1 MTTRSRLLL
10 LALALLTLLPT
21 AADAQVQVDVK
32 LRRRTFLPYEPIEV
46 ILSIS
51 NLAGR
56 DLIFQ
61 NTDDKQWLDLQ
72 VLTADGEHEMAPSD
86 PDFNLSTLVIPAGQ
100 TIKRS
105 LNIGPHFT
113 LRDAGGYRLRASV
126 YLPEAERYFPSN
138 FAAFDLS
145 VGKTIWRQTVGVPP
159 GDAVTGG
166 GGLRTLSLLTLR
178 QPDRQTLYVR
188 VRDDAA
194 GITYTTQSLGRMLVS
209 AEEPQVALDSSNHL
223 HVMHLVVPRTY
234 LYTEINLEGTRVTQ
248 QVFVGE
254 SARKHPTLARGPGG
268 RVAVVGGQLQTGRAP
283 GQDLAAG
290 TTQPSAQPR
299 LSDRPAGVPKP
310 VR

>member
-1 MTTRSRLLL
+1 MTRSLLLL
-10 LALALLTLLPT
+10 LALALLTLLPS
-21 AADAQVQVDVK
+21 AARAQVQVDVK

-56 DLIFQ
+56 DLVFQ
-61 NTDDKQWLDLQ
+61 NSDDKQWLDLQ
-72 VLTADGEHEMAPSD
+72 VLTADGEHEMAATD
-86 PDFNLSTLVIPAGQ
+86 PDFNLSTLVVPAGQ

-105 LNIGPHFT
+105 LDIGPHFA
-113 LRDAGGYRLRASV
+113 LRDPGGYRLRASI
-126 YLPEAERYFPSN
+126 YLPEAEQYFPSN

-145 VGKTIWRQTVGVPP
+145 VGRTIWRQTVGVPP
-159 GDAVTGG
+159 GDSPTG
-166 GGLRTLSLLTLR
+166 GGLRTMSLITLR
-178 QPDRQTLYVR
+178 LPDRQTLYVR

-209 AEEPQVALDSSNHL
+209 AEEPQVALDAANHL

-234 LYTEINLEGTRVTQ
+234 LYTEINLDGTRVTQ

-254 SARKHPTLARGPGG
+254 SARKHPVLAKGPGG

-299 LSDRPAGVPKP
+299 LSDRPAGLPKP